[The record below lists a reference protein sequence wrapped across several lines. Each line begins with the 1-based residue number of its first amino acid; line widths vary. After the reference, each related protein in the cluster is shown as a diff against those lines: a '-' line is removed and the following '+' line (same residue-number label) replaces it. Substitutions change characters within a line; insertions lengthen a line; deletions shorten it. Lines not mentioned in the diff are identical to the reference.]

1 MAHNEQSAG
10 SGCALGLDWN
20 ATNTDG
26 GTYKLAPTLWRYDSS
41 STDNYGSSWSEY
53 LYYEPSGSTG
63 HWTGGWGSGSGW
75 RKYDSFSTRT
85 YTKNHSS
92 YTVKI
97 TINTDSEFGTWNGG
111 WVTLGSKSFSWSTT
125 VPARTSYTVSFNAN
139 GGSGAPSNQT
149 KWYGESLTLSSTTP
163 TRTGYTFNG
172 WNTKSDGSGTN
183 YAKGASYTGNAA
195 LTLYAKWTI
204 NTWTVSYNGN
214 GSTGGSTASQTKTYN
229 TALTLRSNGFTKT
242 NHVFKN
248 WNTAANGSGTSYAAG
263 ASYTGNAALTLYA
276 QWYAPYTISYN
287 ANGGSGAPAS
297 QTKIYNSTLTLSS
310 STPTRANYNFIG
322 WNTNEAGTGTSY
334 SPGGSYTANAAATLY
349 AVWEIAHANPT
360 ITNLL
365 VRRCLSDG
373 TPDNQ
378 GTNVLVEA
386 DWSVDTSTEGF
397 EDTVGYQCRIT
408 LDSKVDTIS
417 LSGTSGHI
425 SRVHQSNGAN
435 TDILLT
441 SKYPVT
447 LAVEDSHNFVAS
459 RSSTISISFFTVHYK
474 AGGTGIGVGK
484 ATNRDALDVGMEAW
498 FDQDV
503 HVGADANF
511 VSTNPAFDLSLANN
525 GLESGIKY
533 PAWYAMDNAGRI
545 MSRVEGVVNSNGSNG
560 VQMYARNYDAN
571 GDSVGQKGIAVHVA
585 KDGTSTWSVSDPANF
600 RTAINSVN
608 KSGDTMTG
616 DLTLSDRK
624 AYRSTYNQNV
634 RRNATAPSS
643 AVYGSGQYVNDSN
656 GDNIFYSEM
665 AWTTDRKLYR
675 SFIVRRCDSAGANAV
690 TNGFYI
696 GINNDATKYVTVTD
710 PAAWRSALGFG
721 TDLGWTNLATATNF
735 YIKYMKRGR
744 LVFVV
749 ADSRG
754 GKTASTS
761 GYTTLGTLPSGY
773 RPNIEFWAAS
783 SGIGSSTNF
792 TIHCTTGGVVGLNA
806 SSGGGD
812 YWSFMIGFPVA

>member
-26 GTYKLAPTLWRYDSS
+26 GTYKIAPTLWRYDSY

-111 WVTLGSKSFSWSTT
+111 WVTLGSKYYAWTIT
-125 VPARTSYTVSFNAN
+125 IPARTSYTVSFNAN

-172 WNTKSDGSGTN
+172 WNTKSDGTGTN

-195 LTLYAKWTI
+195 LTLYAKWAI
-204 NTWTVSYNGN
+204 NTWPVSYNGN

-229 TALTLRSNGFTKT
+229 TALTLQNNGFTKT

-263 ASYTGNAALTLYA
+263 ASYTGNATLTLYA
-276 QWYAPYTISYN
+276 QWYAPYTVSYD

-408 LDSKVDTIS
+408 LDNKVDTIS

-441 SKYPVT
+441 NKYPVT

-459 RSSTISISFFTVHYK
+459 KSSTISISFFTVHYK

-484 ATNRDALDVGMEAW
+484 ATNRDALDVGMEAY

-503 HVGADANF
+503 HIAGDVDVAGDISVVGEATAGGLTVPHIYMPSPDWVNAVDIESDVANRDVMVKTARTDTDVSVRFGVGSGGVNHGIWSDKLNKWIIYGDATKVWVSDTINRNISSGVSYIAGGQGNAALYLKKATGSVWYPAVTLDTTSGGSWQMGNYNNEYLEF
-511 VSTNPAFDLSLANN
+511 VYATKANRDSSTNTTTKVSLRNVAGTVQLIPAVLYNNTTGSAGSITLSASAANYN
-525 GLESGIKY
+525 HMRVYYRASDNSGN
-533 PAWYAMDNAGRI
+533 P
-545 MSRVEGVVNSNGSNG
+545 VNSVDIYSPNGKYFGLWTVHTKDGNG
-560 VQMYARNYDAN
+560 FTVRGSMRYISTTTMSVSGQGGVGWFSIN
-571 GDSVGQKGIAVHVA
+571 DS
-585 KDGTSTWSVSDPANF
+585 DRWWGTSTATTNNIYV
-600 RTAINSVN
+600 
-608 KSGDTMTG
+608 
-616 DLTLSDRK
+616 
-624 AYRSTYNQNV
+624 V
-634 RRNATAPSS
+634 R
-643 AVYGSGQYVNDSN
+643 V
-656 GDNIFYSEM
+656 E
-665 AWTTDRKLYR
+665 AW
-675 SFIVRRCDSAGANAV
+675 N
-690 TNGFYI
+690 
-696 GINNDATKYVTVTD
+696 
-710 PAAWRSALGFG
+710 
-721 TDLGWTNLATATNF
+721 
-735 YIKYMKRGR
+735 
-744 LVFVV
+744 
-749 ADSRG
+749 
-754 GKTASTS
+754 
-761 GYTTLGTLPSGY
+761 
-773 RPNIEFWAAS
+773 E
-783 SGIGSSTNF
+783 
-792 TIHCTTGGVVGLNA
+792 
-806 SSGGGD
+806 
-812 YWSFMIGFPVA
+812 

>member
-85 YTKNHSS
+85 YTKKHSS

-111 WVTLGSKSFSWSTT
+111 WVTLGSKYFAWTIT
-125 VPARTSYTVSFNAN
+125 IPARTSYAVSFNAN
-139 GGSGAPSNQT
+139 GGSGAPSSQT

-378 GTNVLVEA
+378 GTNVLIEA

-408 LDSKVDTIS
+408 LDNKVDTIS

-441 SKYPVT
+441 NKYPVT

-459 RSSTISISFFTVHYK
+459 RFSTVSISFFTVHYK
-474 AGGTGIGVGK
+474 AGGTGIGIGK
-484 ATNRDALDVGMEAW
+484 ATNRDALDVGMEAY
-498 FDQDV
+498 FDQAV
-503 HVGADANF
+503 HVGGNLDGKILTADNKLIVKANTDNYGAINF
-511 VSTNPAFDLSLANN
+511 ESANN
-525 GLESGIKY
+525 
-533 PAWYAMDNAGRI
+533 AGDIIRFYGGNDQYGD
-545 MSRVEGVVNSNGSNG
+545 GVVIGQGGTVVIGSGESAPAIYSGEGLAGGTEATYIGSDGAVYIVTGANTYSSKVVTQITSTG
-560 VQMYARNYDAN
+560 VLLTVGDYERKRTELDISSTIAADKGYWIASLCDAN
-571 GDSVGQKGIAVHVA
+571 GRAAGRLQAGQYAAGKTYCQMVARRYNDSANVDNAITCYVDAN
-585 KDGTSTWSVSDPANF
+585 GTRSYAVSDAAAF
-600 RTAINSVN
+600 RSAIGLGAD
-608 KSGDTMTG
+608 K
-616 DLTLSDRK
+616 
-624 AYRSTYNQNV
+624 
-634 RRNATAPSS
+634 
-643 AVYGSGQYVNDSN
+643 
-656 GDNIFYSEM
+656 
-665 AWTTDRKLYR
+665 AWT
-675 SFIVRRCDSAGANAV
+675 AGL
-690 TNGFYI
+690 
-696 GINNDATKYVTVTD
+696 
-710 PAAWRSALGFG
+710 SG
-721 TDLGWTNLATATNF
+721 TAF
-735 YIKYMKRGR
+735 YIKRGR
-744 LVFVV
+744 FVSV
-749 ADSRG
+749 W
-754 GKTASTS
+754 ASGNLTTEKKIS
-761 GYTTLGTLPSGY
+761 SSYTTLFTLPSGY
-773 RPNIEFWAAS
+773 RPMTNEIHGCAN
-783 SGIGSSTNF
+783 GYGSDADCCYK
-792 TIHCTTGGVVGLNA
+792 ILTGGAVQVY
-806 SSGGGD
+806 SSSSSNK
-812 YWSFMIGFPVA
+812 YWCFFVTFPVA